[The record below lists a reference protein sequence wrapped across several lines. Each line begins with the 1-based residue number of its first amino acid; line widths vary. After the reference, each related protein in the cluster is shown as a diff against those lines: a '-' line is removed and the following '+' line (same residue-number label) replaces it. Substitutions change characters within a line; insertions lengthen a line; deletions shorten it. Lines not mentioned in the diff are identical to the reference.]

1 MSLEATI
8 KWRVSMLTPKAQP
21 QPQGQIQGI
30 EIEAKAPGSCLSPGL
45 GLDLA
50 RPWLYIAPG
59 SGVWAWAGE
68 RLSCIS

>member
-1 MSLEATI
+1 MSLATTI

-45 GLDLA
+45 GQALA
-50 RPWLYIAPG
+50 LHSARVW
-59 SGVWAWAGE
+59 GVGVGLGWGE
-68 RLSCIS
+68 LVLG